1 MKRKKKSSLS
11 ILALL
16 ISPRDPDF
24 SVFSILLQKKRCFWL
39 HDLQKENR
47 REKMETLENGRTCTG
62 SHKDI
67 SPQPGCSCTQF
78 SVSAVSDKKKA
89 SKEHAKALRKRTV
102 YAEEK
107 KSLCKRE
114 KSLCRLTS
122 FSFPRRS
129 KTLRL
134 LIVHAETG

>member
-47 REKMETLENGRTCTG
+47 REEKKRKKERWKPWRMVELALAPIRT
-62 SHKDI
+62 
-67 SPQPGCSCTQF
+67 SPLSQDVPALNSLSLLLVT
-78 SVSAVSDKKKA
+78 KKKPA
-89 SKEHAKALRKRTV
+89 RNMRK
-102 YAEEK
+102 
-107 KSLCKRE
+107 
-114 KSLCRLTS
+114 
-122 FSFPRRS
+122 
-129 KTLRL
+129 
-134 LIVHAETG
+134 H